1 MNFFE
6 QQMRSMFS
14 DKEIITEDAQY
25 VGKTMLSRLDDDLLV
40 KVQFVSTHVAK
51 QYDAIRVRI
60 INRTEGEVD
69 TETMLFADIIGLKDG
84 NVKPYMWECDNKG
97 RWYTPVS
104 NSEIEAI
111 TRAVIDYIAMY
122 L

>member
-6 QQMRSMFS
+6 QQMREMFE
-14 DKEIITEDAQY
+14 DVTGLEDAKFI
-25 VGKTMLSRLDDDLLV
+25 GKTMIARLDDSLLV

-69 TETMLFADIIGLKDG
+69 TETMLFADIIGLKHG

-97 RWYTPVS
+97 RWYTPVTTF
-104 NSEIEAI
+104 EIATI
-111 TRAVIDYIAMY
+111 RAAVINYIAMY

>member
-1 MNFFE
+1 
-6 QQMRSMFS
+6 MRAMFC
-14 DKEIITEDAQY
+14 DKEIITEDAHY

-40 KVQFVSTHVAK
+40 KVQFVSTHIAK
-51 QYDAIRVRI
+51 EYDAIRVRI

-69 TETMLFADIIGLKDG
+69 TETMLFADIIGLKGG

-97 RWYTPVS
+97 RWHTPVNINETES
-104 NSEIEAI
+104 IAA
-111 TRAVIDYIAMY
+111 AVIHYISIY